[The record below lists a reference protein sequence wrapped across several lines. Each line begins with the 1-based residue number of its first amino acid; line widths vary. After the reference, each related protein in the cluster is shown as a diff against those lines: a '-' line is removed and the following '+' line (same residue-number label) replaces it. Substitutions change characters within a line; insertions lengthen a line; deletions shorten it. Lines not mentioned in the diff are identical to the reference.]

1 MSTSNPEEKEDEN
14 CIKIVLCGNM
24 HVGKTTILSVYLN
37 NKFLEDPVSTST
49 EFSSKKLIRGNKELT
64 LNIWDTAGQEKFYSL
79 NRIFYKGA
87 QIAILV
93 YDITDRDSFEKIKSF
108 WYNEI
113 INYSHHNTI
122 FGIAANKYD
131 LYNEEKVDENEAR
144 LFAKNINA
152 VFKLTSA
159 FNNTGITELFD
170 EVCDIYLGDKPKPD
184 YTFHKKIDKGK
195 SFLLKKKKKKT
206 EKEEVKKCC

>member
-1 MSTSNPEEKEDEN
+1 M
-14 CIKIVLCGNM
+14 
-24 HVGKTTILSVYLN
+24 
-37 NKFLEDPVSTST
+37 
-49 EFSSKKLIRGNKELT
+49 RGNKEWT

-131 LYNEEKVDENEAR
+131 LYVMM
-144 LFAKNINA
+144 
-152 VFKLTSA
+152 
-159 FNNTGITELFD
+159 
-170 EVCDIYLGDKPKPD
+170 
-184 YTFHKKIDKGK
+184 
-195 SFLLKKKKKKT
+195 
-206 EKEEVKKCC
+206 